1 MADRSGRRESLTN
14 QVRDEP
20 AVFPFYDCLFH
31 SICVK
36 NLRMDLPK
44 TDPVIYDLIKKEEK
58 RQFEVLEMIPS
69 ENYASV
75 AVRSALGTVLTN
87 KYSEGYPKK
96 RYYQGNKV
104 IDEVEILAEERAKKL
119 FGVPYVNV
127 QPLSGSPANLAV
139 YVALLEP
146 LKDKIMGLS
155 LSFGGHLTHGQPQS
169 ITGKYFK
176 SVLYELGKDG
186 YLDYDKIEEQAIREK
201 PKIIVCGYTA
211 YPRTIDFKRFG
222 EIAEKSGAYLL
233 ADISH
238 IAGLVVAGAHP
249 DPAPYV
255 HVITTT
261 THKTLRGPRGALI
274 MATEK
279 GLRKD
284 PDLGKKIDSAIIPGI
299 QGGPHDDQTA
309 AIAVALREATEPK
322 FKNYCQQIVK
332 NTKVLAEE
340 LLERDFNLVSGGS
353 DNHLILID
361 LRSKGING
369 ALTAFALETANI
381 VVNKNSVPFEDN
393 PPFYPSGIRLGTP
406 AITTR
411 GMKEAE
417 MVKIA
422 AWFEETVAEIKDE
435 KLPQE
440 KEARKVFMKDF
451 RNRVLKNKRVLSI
464 AEEVKKFTAAFPVP

>member
-1 MADRSGRRESLTN
+1 
-14 QVRDEP
+14 
-20 AVFPFYDCLFH
+20 
-31 SICVK
+31 
-36 NLRMDLPK
+36 MDLK
-44 TDPVIYDLIKKEEK
+44 QEDPEIFDLIKKEEK
-58 RQFEVLEMIPS
+58 RQAEVLEMIPS
-69 ENYASV
+69 ENYASA

-104 IDEVEILAEERAKKL
+104 IDEVEIAAEERAKKL

-127 QPLSGSPANLAV
+127 QALSGSPANLAV

-146 LKDKIMGLS
+146 LKDKLMGLS

-169 ITGKYFK
+169 VTGQYYK
-176 SVLYELGKDG
+176 SVHYELDKNG
-186 YLDYDKIEEQAIREK
+186 YLDYSSIERIAVRER
-201 PKIIVCGYTA
+201 PKIIVCGFTA
-211 YPRTIDFKRFG
+211 YPRIIDFKRFG
-222 EIAEKSGAYLL
+222 EIAEKTGAYLL

-238 IAGLVVAGAHP
+238 VAGLVVTGLHP
-249 DPAPYV
+249 DPVPYA

-274 MATEK
+274 MVTEK
-279 GLRKD
+279 GLKKD

-309 AIAVALREATEPK
+309 SIAVALKEASSPE
-322 FKNYCQQIVK
+322 FKTYCRQIVK
-332 NTKVLAEE
+332 NSKVLAAE
-340 LLERDFNLVSGGS
+340 LVKKGFDLVSGGS

-361 LRSKGING
+361 LRSKSVNG
-369 ALTAFALETANI
+369 SIAAIALETANI
-381 VVNKNSVPFEDN
+381 VVNKNSVPFDTM

-422 AWFEETVAEIKDE
+422 GLVAEVVNEIKQE
-435 KLPQE
+435 RLPRE
-440 KEARKVFMKDF
+440 KEERKAFMKEF
-451 RNRVLKNKRVLSI
+451 RNRVSKNKNLLRV
-464 AEEVKKFTAAFPVP
+464 AEEVKKLTSRFPVP